1 MKQLILMCGPP
12 GAGKSTLL
20 KEAIDTDIAKVVS
33 RDQIRFDLLKDGDD
47 YFAYEDEVWEK
58 FIEEIQEG
66 IENEKY
72 YSVYAD
78 ATHLSPKARKKVI
91 QALNIPKGVELGAI
105 NFNVPVETCL
115 ERNAR
120 RSGRALVPE
129 DAVRNMCRSFKPATA
144 KEGFAYIWNTDD
156 SGYIM

>member
-47 YFAYEDEVWEK
+47 YFAYEDEVWDK
-58 FIEEIQEG
+58 FIKEIQEG

-72 YSVYAD
+72 YSIYAD

-105 NFNVPVETCL
+105 NFNVPMETCL

-144 KEGFAYIWNTDD
+144 KEGFSYIWNTDET
-156 SGYIM
+156 GYIM

>member
-1 MKQLILMCGPP
+1 MRYLILMCGPP

-20 KEAIDTDIAKVVS
+20 KEAINTDIAKVVS
-33 RDQIRFDLLKDGDD
+33 RDKIRFGLLKDNDD

-58 FIEEIQEG
+58 FINEIQEG

-72 YSVYAD
+72 CSIYVD
-78 ATHLSPKARKKVI
+78 ATHLTPKARKKVI
-91 QALNIPKGVELGAI
+91 QALSIPEEVELGAI
-105 NFNVPVETCL
+105 NFNVPVEICL
-115 ERNAR
+115 ERNAL

-129 DAVRNMCRSFKPATA
+129 DAVRNMCRSFHPATE
-144 KEGFAYIWNTDD
+144 KEGFAYIWNVDD